1 MSYGL
6 IVEHIFIIVKK
17 ISENNIINVESTKVV
32 G

>member
-1 MSYGL
+1 L